1 MDYIRN
7 RIFLALSLL
16 IASSMQTTSAQTVD
30 RYKIQYDKEKL
41 IGKEWSISGK
51 VKRSLKRNRK
61 RAKVI
66 KVSGKQIEMKEDAQ
80 LYTSF
85 KFDTDSIS
93 LTIACDG
100 DTAIN
105 RYAYYLSDKFDTDF
119 NHSNVGKNIKGN
131 IINMFGPTISRYP
144 LLVHNAIRIW
154 EIKDDE
160 ITLVILG
167 SKKRII
173 TLKAKPNDA

>member
-7 RIFLALSLL
+7 RIFLALCLL
-16 IASSMQTTSAQTVD
+16 MVSSMQTTSAQTVD
-30 RYKIQYDKEKL
+30 RYKIQYDKKQL
-41 IGKEWSISGK
+41 IGKEWCMSGN
-51 VKRSLKRNRK
+51 VKEPLKKRGNRTK
-61 RAKVI
+61 QINAG
-66 KVSGKQIEMKEDAQ
+66 GKQIELKAGVP
-80 LYTSF
+80 LSVSLT
-85 KFDTDSIS
+85 FDTDSIS
-93 LTIACDG
+93 FTIICDN
-100 DTAIN
+100 DTATN
-105 RYAYYLSDKFDTDF
+105 RYAYYLSDKYDTDF

-173 TLKAKPNDA
+173 TLKAKQNDA